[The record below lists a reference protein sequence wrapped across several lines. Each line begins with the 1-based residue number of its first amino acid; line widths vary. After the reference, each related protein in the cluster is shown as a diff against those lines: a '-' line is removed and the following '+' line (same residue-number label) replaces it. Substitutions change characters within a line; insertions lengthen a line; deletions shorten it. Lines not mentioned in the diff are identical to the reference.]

1 MRQTPHI
8 LVVNGTK
15 VHRPVFL
22 LGAPHSGTD
31 LVARAL
37 RHTPGLHVTRG
48 RPAVARLVYAFA
60 RRPSIATERGRGAAR
75 VLRDAYAE
83 SWQLSGSGCA
93 DCPAEC
99 WGLSGYTP
107 DDRRPAGPCTDPAG
121 LRRFADASPDLIYSA
136 DVLLDAFP
144 DAQLVQVIRDGRDA
158 VAGMLGDEH
167 VLAWFKPGVLNL
179 EQVFPHPFLG
189 VDEPDWRYRWPAAA
203 PAIKCAL
210 RWRGAVRL
218 SATLRA
224 QVPDEQLL
232 TLRYED
238 LVAAPADEAGRLSEH
253 LGEHVSPETM
263 ALALAAET
271 HLDDPWRPLPARP
284 GEEGPR
290 TRLTARQT
298 AQVEKVAGRELRM
311 LGYLPSPA
319 ED

>member
-37 RHTPGLHVTRG
+37 RHTPGFHITRG
-48 RPAVARLVYAFA
+48 RPAVSRLIYAFA
-60 RRPSIATERGRGAAR
+60 RRPSLTERGRGAAR

-83 SWQLSGSGCA
+83 SWQHSGSACA
-93 DCPAEC
+93 ECPAEC
-99 WGLSGYTP
+99 RELSGLP
-107 DDRRPAGPCTDPAG
+107 PADRGPARPCTDPAD

-144 DAQLVQVIRDGRDA
+144 DAQLIQVIRDGRDA
-158 VAGMLGDEH
+158 VAGMLGDER

-179 EQVFPHPFLG
+179 DRVFPHPFLG
-189 VDEPDWRYRWPAAA
+189 VDELSWRSRWPAAA

-224 QVPDEQLL
+224 QVPEEQLL

-238 LVAAPADEAGRLSEH
+238 LVASPAAEAERIAGY
-253 LGEHVSPETM
+253 LGEDVSPEAL
-263 ALALAAET
+263 ALALAAEPD
-271 HLDDPWRPLPARP
+271 LDDPWRPLPARI
-284 GEEGPR
+284 GEEEPR
-290 TRLTARQT
+290 EKRLTARQT

-311 LGYLPSPA
+311 LGYLSSP
-319 ED
+319 EEG